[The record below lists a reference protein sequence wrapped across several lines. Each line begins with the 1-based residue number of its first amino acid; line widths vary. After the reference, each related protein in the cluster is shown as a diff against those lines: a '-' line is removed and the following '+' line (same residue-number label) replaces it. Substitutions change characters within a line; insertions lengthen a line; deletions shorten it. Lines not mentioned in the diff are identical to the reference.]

1 MEALIVRG
9 NFPRR
14 RAVVGWIWL
23 VYGLACY
30 AIGLL
35 FVSSGYTGY
44 SFLTIL
50 YIISFY
56 VFLLL
61 SAMNKLL
68 RITHWYSRV
77 YLNASW
83 ILAFCTI
90 FLGTIIPD
98 KAEPILLIEGTP
110 LVLLC
115 LSAVIW
121 IIGWAVVDILDLKYA
136 PKKTSS
142 NAI

>member
-1 MEALIVRG
+1 MKALIVRG

-23 VYGLACY
+23 VYGLAY
-30 AIGLL
+30 YGSGLL

-56 VFLLL
+56 AFLLL

-83 ILAFCTI
+83 ILATI
-90 FLGTIIPD
+90 TWVLATITPD
-98 KAEPILLIEGTP
+98 EPDPLLLMQGNA
-110 LVLLC
+110 LVLLYIC
-115 LSAVIW
+115 TFIW
-121 IIGWAVVDILDLKYA
+121 IVGWAAVDILDFEYD
-136 PKKTSS
+136 PKKTSN
-142 NAI
+142 NAT